1 MVVILFHVRCIV
13 KDSMSYI
20 GQGLPSNSF
29 IGYTTDTFAG
39 DGSTTAFTMSKAPFN
54 ESAVIVVINNVV
66 QQPTADFTI
75 SGTTLTL
82 DSAATDG
89 HVIYAT
95 HTGGALPIDQ
105 ASSLT
110 SNIAITTTG
119 ASNFNGGVTM
129 GGTTPTLTI
138 GDAGAED
145 TKVVFDG
152 NAQDFYIGLDDSA
165 DDLIIGLG
173 SAVGTTPII
182 SVDEN
187 KLTTVANGLTLT
199 DGDVTVASGHGI
211 SFAAT
216 ANTSATN
223 ASADGELLDDY
234 EEGTWEPTMADQ
246 HDTAFTVASNSIGK
260 YTKIGKQVTCSFY
273 IETTSINSASG
284 GFIKLEGLPFVHEN
298 VSYTYGTLSSN
309 FGGGLAITAGTA
321 VTGYVN
327 TNQSYVIMTN
337 WDIAAGSSSMQPG
350 EWSDNGSLG
359 GTIVY
364 MTSA

>member
-75 SGTTLTL
+75 SGTTLTT
-82 DSAATDG
+82 DSAAADG

-216 ANTSATN
+216 A
-223 ASADGELLDDY
+223 DGTTMSSELLDDY
-234 EEGTWEPTMADQ
+234 EEGTY
-246 HDTAFTVASNSIGK
+246 TVAFAAGSGSFGLNTSFDQAA
-260 YTKIGKQVTCSFY
+260 YVKIGRSVHVQGFC
-273 IETTSINSASG
+273 IINSESSASG
-284 GFIKLEGLPFVHEN
+284 SLTMTLPFAIADDIAELGDRWGSKGMIVLGSSANAGSHVLLGISGNGAIVQIQDEDGTS
-298 VSYTYGTLSSN
+298 VSN
-309 FGGGLAITAGTA
+309 TAATELDGSTDF
-321 VTGYVN
+321 YF
-327 TNQSYVIMTN
+327 SFHYMTN
-337 WDIAAGSSSMQPG
+337 
-350 EWSDNGSLG
+350 
-359 GTIVY
+359 T
-364 MTSA
+364 

>member
-1 MVVILFHVRCIV
+1 
-13 KDSMSYI
+13 MSYI
-20 GQGLPSNSF
+20 GQNLPSNSF

-75 SGTTLTL
+75 SGTTLTI
-82 DSAATDG
+82 DAAVASGD
-89 HVIYAT
+89 VIYAT
-95 HTGGALPIDQ
+95 HTGGALPIGE
-105 ASSLT
+105 ASSLA

-119 ASNFNGGVTM
+119 AANFNGGVTM

-211 SFAAT
+211 NFAAT
-216 ANTSATN
+216 G
-223 ASADGELLDDY
+223 DGSGTDSSELLDDY
-234 EEGTWEPTMADQ
+234 EEGTWVPVFSDGSNDFTM
-246 HDTAFTVASNSIGK
+246 TGS
-260 YTKIGKQVTCSFY
+260 Y
-273 IETTSINSASG
+273 NSAAYTRIGRVVYVNAYIGAAAQGSANNGSQLQVKGLPYNVANSNIATAAMATGEYYSLGLGSGTDTPALYALKNSSTLRGIILGNGSTSQSVNLTCAEMSGNGYIMFG
-284 GFIKLEGLPFVHEN
+284 GF
-298 VSYTYGTLSSN
+298 Y
-309 FGGGLAITAGTA
+309 LAE
-321 VTGYVN
+321 V
-327 TNQSYVIMTN
+327 
-337 WDIAAGSSSMQPG
+337 
-350 EWSDNGSLG
+350 
-359 GTIVY
+359 
-364 MTSA
+364 